1 VSSGCRY
8 EGKVQE
14 ETDSTAFS
22 FSPMIF
28 AYFVPDS
35 GSAPVAVMTPH
46 TRAPPALAAWQKA
59 CGYLSGVNSWQ
70 REVMPKLLDPV
81 RDSAILDASLPDLIQ
96 VVKTQGLEGL
106 VAKRCDSRYEP
117 GQRSG
122 ALAKMRVNQAQELV
136 IGGYKVGGRTFDA
149 VVFGYYDGQ
158 RLIYVA
164 RTRNGF
170 SPSSREALFRKFK
183 GLEISQCPF
192 ANLPEAH
199 SGRWDQRRWPASLTV
214 SPPRR

>member
-1 VSSGCRY
+1 
-8 EGKVQE
+8 
-14 ETDSTAFS
+14 
-22 FSPMIF
+22 
-28 AYFVPDS
+28 
-35 GSAPVAVMTPH
+35 
-46 TRAPPALAAWQKA
+46 LAAWQKA
-59 CGYLSGVNSWQ
+59 CAYLSGVNSWQ

-81 RDSAILDASLPDLIQ
+81 RESAILDASLPDLIQ

-106 VAKRCDSRYEP
+106 VAKRCDCRYEP

-122 ALAKMRVNQAQELV
+122 AWAKMRVNQAQELV

-199 SGRWDQRRWPASLTV
+199 SGRWDQRRWPASLMV